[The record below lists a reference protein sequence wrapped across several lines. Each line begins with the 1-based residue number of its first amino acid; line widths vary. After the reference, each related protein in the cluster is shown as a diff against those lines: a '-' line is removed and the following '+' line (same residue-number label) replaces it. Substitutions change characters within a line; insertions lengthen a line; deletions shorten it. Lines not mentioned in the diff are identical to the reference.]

1 MEGELNNLI
10 EQNNVIDKKF
20 EINEE
25 EEDDFQSSF
34 LLYKGNSFDFS
45 SKK

>member
-10 EQNNVIDKKF
+10 EQNNLLDKKY
-20 EINEE
+20 EITEE

-34 LLYKGNSFDFS
+34 IL
-45 SKK
+45 